1 MSKSTSDA
9 LESKKSLKK
18 LEMTL
23 KNEIEGNK
31 KLKKE
36 LVDTAEKNEN
46 NNIKLNAVMME
57 KTKLQSKQ
65 QIFY

>member
-1 MSKSTSDA
+1 
-9 LESKKSLKK
+9 
-18 LEMTL
+18 MTL

-46 NNIKLNAVMME
+46 NNIKLKEVMVE